1 MVWRLASNSNECVV
15 PRPLYVVHRRHNV
28 SSVVLLQGD
37 SGGPLVCYEAG
48 HWMLYGVV
56 SWGSLRGCAAE
67 RGPTVYARASAYV
80 RWISDVISENS
91 E

>member
-1 MVWRLASNSNECVV
+1 MSVRVQVRLS
-15 PRPLYVVHRRHNV
+15 VHVCAHSMHNMWT
-28 SSVVLLQGD
+28 VVLFQGD
-37 SGGPLVCYEAG
+37 SGGPLACHEEG

-56 SWGSLRGCAAE
+56 SWGSMRGCAAE

-80 RWISDVISENS
+80 RWISETISENS